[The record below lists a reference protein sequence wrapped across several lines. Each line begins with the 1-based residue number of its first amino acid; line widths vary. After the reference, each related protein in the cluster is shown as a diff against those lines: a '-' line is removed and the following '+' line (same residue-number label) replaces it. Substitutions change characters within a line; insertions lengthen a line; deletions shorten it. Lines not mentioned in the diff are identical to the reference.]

1 MKIEIEIPSKIEQ
14 NGNTYVPTGEYNHA
28 VPGEHYFDINTRQI
42 HSSYGC
48 AQTHTCLKYPIYK
61 LSPWRA
67 EFRGDYHM
75 INSVGE
81 VKCMCDGCDVFDDN
95 RYRIGNYFK
104 TYEEAK
110 IMSDKFK
117 TLLTDGEVAL

>member
-14 NGNTYVPTGEYNHA
+14 DGNTYVATGEYNHA
-28 VPGEHYFDINTRQI
+28 VPGEHYFSIGSKCICNNNGSFHTIN
-42 HSSYGC
+42 
-48 AQTHTCLKYPIYK
+48 KYPIYK

-67 EFRGDYHM
+67 ECGSNYHM
-75 INSVGE
+75 VSSIGE

-117 TLLTDGEVAL
+117 TLLTDGEVTL